1 MTPAEKNIFFRI
13 NLGAFLSFMVI
24 GLPLPVLPLYV
35 HQDLAYSAAVAGAC
49 VGAHFLATILFR
61 AKAGRLA
68 DTWGARRTV
77 LCGYFFS
84 ACSGLPYMLIAWLPL
99 PDELK
104 LALILVSRICLGISQ
119 GMIGTGSITWG
130 IGLMGQRHAGKIL
143 AWSGLTMYAGIGFG
157 APAGLA
163 LWETGGIFLTGAVCA
178 LLPLFSIAAGFTLDE
193 ALARESSRRPGTRNI
208 LLKVLHPGICLCL
221 NGVGNAVI
229 SAFIGLYFVS
239 RDWGYAGLALSV
251 FGFSFVFGRMVS
263 AGMVE
268 RLKEG
273 QPARIA
279 FLLEFSGLG
288 LIAVGLHPAIS
299 FAGVGLTGIGCSI
312 VFPAL
317 AVELVRSLPREICG
331 TAVSL
336 FTIFQDISYAL
347 SGPLTG
353 LLVPYFGYAGV
364 FYVAAA
370 CAALGLVLSTAWSR
384 PKPG

>member
-1 MTPAEKNIFFRI
+1 MTPAEKNIFIRI
-13 NLGAFLSFMVI
+13 NLGAFLSFTVI

-35 HQDLAYSAAVAGAC
+35 HQNLAYSAAVAGAC

-61 AKAGRLA
+61 AQAGRLA

-77 LCGYFFS
+77 LCGYVFS

-99 PDELK
+99 PDVLQ
-104 LALILVSRICLGISQ
+104 LAIIFVSRVCLGISQ
-119 GMIGTGSITWG
+119 GMVGTGTITWG

-178 LLPLFSIAAGFTLDE
+178 LLPLLSIAAGFALGETLT
-193 ALARESSRRPGTRNI
+193 REGARRPGTRNI
-208 LLKVLHPGICLCL
+208 LLKVLRPGICLCL

-239 RDWGYAGLALSV
+239 RNWGNAGLALSV

-273 QPARIA
+273 KPARIA
-279 FLLEFSGLG
+279 FVLECAGLG
-288 LIAVGLHPAIS
+288 MIASGLHPVIA
-299 FAGVGLTGIGCSI
+299 FAGVCLTGIGCSI
-312 VFPAL
+312 IFPAL

-336 FTIFQDISYAL
+336 FTIFQDLAYAL

-364 FYVAAA
+364 FCVAAA
-370 CAALGLVLSTAWSR
+370 CAALGLALSAAWGR
-384 PKPG
+384 PGP